1 MNSFNQPRTLLFAFV
16 NGSYKK
22 IHSVGYDHKEWIVVT
37 KADGTKSFINSAN
50 VKWID
55 EVYEGPSPDEL
66 AKKQNYQME
75 SLMKEKL
82 RYMNELDK
90 ATPKL

>member
-1 MNSFNQPRTLLFAFV
+1 MAANLNVSRNLLFAFM

-22 IHSVGYDHKEWIVVT
+22 ILNVAKYDHKEWIVVE

-55 EVYEGPSPDEL
+55 EVKD
-66 AKKQNYQME
+66 
-75 SLMKEKL
+75 
-82 RYMNELDK
+82 
-90 ATPKL
+90 

>member
-1 MNSFNQPRTLLFAFV
+1 MAQNLNKPRTLLFAFM

-22 IHSVGYDHKEWIVVT
+22 IDSVKYDHKEWIIVE

-55 EVYEGPSPDEL
+55 EIAAPKETGKDVDSPL
-66 AKKQNYQME
+66 PGAWITVK
-75 SLMKEKL
+75 
-82 RYMNELDK
+82 
-90 ATPKL
+90 